1 MRRIVKVLDRDPD
14 LGAAL
19 GERRMQQ
26 ARLEARAA
34 VWELTPGEWASQTW
48 SQTVRDGLGLL
59 VLNGLMVRRV
69 RVDGRFGAEVLT
81 DGDLLRPWQE
91 EDAVASQARTSRW
104 KVLEGAQVA
113 VLDLAFAR
121 RIAAYPEIQG
131 QLIAR
136 TLRRARYLAVIMAI
150 VHQPKVEARLLMLL
164 WHLADRRGVVR
175 SDGVLVP
182 VRLTHTTLADLLA
195 ARRPTVSAAL
205 SSLQKAGSVTS
216 TREGW
221 ILHGRA
227 PGELLSIPGAE

>member
-1 MRRIVKVLDRDPD
+1 
-14 LGAAL
+14 
-19 GERRMQQ
+19 
-26 ARLEARAA
+26 
-34 VWELTPGEWASQTW
+34 
-48 SQTVRDGLGLL
+48 
-59 VLNGLMVRRV
+59 
-69 RVDGRFGAEVLT
+69 
-81 DGDLLRPWQE
+81 
-91 EDAVASQARTSRW
+91 
-104 KVLEGAQVA
+104 
-113 VLDLAFAR
+113 
-121 RIAAYPEIQG
+121 YPEIQG